1 MTATWATPVLDIAV
15 AAPGS
20 PATGDRY
27 LVAHTAL
34 NAANGAPPGTVK
46 GAAKY
51 AVTGTSTIGWVAKP
65 KLVYQWL
72 VMELQDLS
80 VKMEQ
85 AHRRLTRASEN
96 RSFVDPVLYFL
107 GQNYEAQMNIRQ
119 IFRILLLLV
128 PTLAATQLAQAVP
141 TTTYN
146 VATIADLQAL
156 GSSSSTYGT
165 VYVSDYA
172 TTGAGGGGTFVWNS
186 GSTATADT
194 CTILAATGVGTGRWL
209 RVMAN
214 GDQFSPQMCG
224 AVANGSNDDTTA
236 IQKALDIA
244 ATKGIGVYCP
254 TGTYKITSMI
264 DMPVYG
270 YLSGPPTCVFKPSSA
285 FPGSSTVLR
294 QQGYSSIL
302 GISIDGTNTTNTAI
316 TGLGCKIDP
325 NIDSCQAPYLEN
337 VNVNNFTTIS
347 SIGWDATNTNKVV
360 GVSVNTDTNRVNLK
374 LGDGASNFNCFGCL
388 WKSAISK
395 NIWITAANKGVQEI
409 HFNGGENVNAMED
422 GIYAGGVAGDCK
434 ISGLYF
440 TNLHLE
446 TNWLSQAAGSARN
459 AKFQASAIDVCGLT
473 FRDLHVEPH
482 LGGSGQCN
490 QQAKPLYIE
499 SGRDALLDNPVVCN
513 SGAGNITITI
523 GPASSPPTLIIA
535 NWPKATNGNVG
546 ASLNTSG
553 IYIGCVLTNQQF
565 QVTVAQL
572 PPSPCPASTA
582 VVSDATNPVTGNA
595 GNAVAGGGSNEASVK
610 YYAGAWRYN

>member
-34 NAANGAPPGTVK
+34 NAANSAPPGTVK

-51 AVTGTSTIGWVAKP
+51 AVTGPSTIGWVAKP

-194 CTILAATGVGTGRWL
+194 CTIFAATGVGTGRWL

-244 ATKGIGVYCP
+244 AAKGSGVYCP
-254 TGTYKITSMI
+254 TGTYKITSTI
-264 DMPVYG
+264 TLPTFG
-270 YLSGPPTCVFKPSSA
+270 YLSGPMTCVFKPSSA
-285 FPGSSTVLR
+285 FPGSNVVVK
-294 QQGYSSIL
+294 QQAYSSIL
-302 GISIDGTNTTNTAI
+302 GIKIDGSNTTNNAI
-316 TGLGCKIDP
+316 TGLGCVRDP
-325 NIDSCQAPYLEN
+325 YVDTCQAPYLEN
-337 VNVNNFTTIS
+337 ILIENFRTTN
-347 SIGWDATNTNKVV
+347 SIGWDATDTNKAV
-360 GVSVNTDTNRVNLK
+360 GVSVNTDTNYTNLK
-374 LGDGASNFNCFGCL
+374 MANGTANFNCFGCL
-388 WKSAISK
+388 WKSARSR
-395 NIWITAANKGVQEI
+395 NIWITVADRGIQEI
-409 HFNGGENVNAMED
+409 HFNGGENVNAEED
-422 GIYAGGVAGDCK
+422 GIYIGGTAGDCK
-434 ISGLYF
+434 ISGIYF

-446 TNWLSQAAGSARN
+446 TNWLSKAAGSARR
-459 AKFQASAIDVCGLT
+459 AEFQATANDVCGLT

-482 LGGSGQCN
+482 LGGSGMCD
-490 QQAKPLYIE
+490 QQAKPLKIV
-499 SGRDALLDNPVVCN
+499 SGRDALLDNPVVCY
-513 SGAGNITITI
+513 SGAGNITVTA

-535 NWPKATNGNVG
+535 NWPKSTNGDVG
-546 ASLNTSG
+546 ASLTTTG
-553 IYIGCVLTNQQF
+553 ISVGCVLTNQQF